1 MGGDGGSTHEQTFT
15 ELALLGLAATL
26 LVVVQS
32 DLDEELEIPAISRF
46 QCFAAKYFM
55 QHYKDTKDKDT

>member
-15 ELALLGLAATL
+15 ERALLGLAATL

-46 QCFAAKYFM
+46 QCFAAK
-55 QHYKDTKDKDT
+55 